1 MLHLI
6 LDHKLIRFSATVRAA
21 DVWFGLMWDVA
32 SPHVITT
39 TLERALDYLENS
51 DARRQA
57 MVASGGFTQAAE
69 LTREQR
75 SLPWVEGVLADP
87 RN

>member
-1 MLHLI
+1 MRAIPRTFARIVGLLRDPRHRENDLRAEMGAHLEI
-6 LDHKLIRFSATVRAA
+6 ETAENMRRGFSA
-21 DVWFGLMWDVA
+21 D
-32 SPHVITT
+32 
-39 TLERALDYLENS
+39 